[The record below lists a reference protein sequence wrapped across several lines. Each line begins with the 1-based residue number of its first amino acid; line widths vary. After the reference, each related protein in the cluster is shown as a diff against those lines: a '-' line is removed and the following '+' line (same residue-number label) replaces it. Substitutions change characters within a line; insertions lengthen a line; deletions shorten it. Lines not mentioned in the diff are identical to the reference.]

1 MFYHLRGEITHIE
14 PQLAVV
20 DCNGVGYAVHTSSR
34 TLAQLNIGDIK
45 KLLTYV
51 QITETST
58 DIFGFLE
65 QLELYMFKLLLSV
78 NGVGTKSALAALST
92 SSPEEL
98 AGAITAGD
106 EALLV
111 STPGIGK
118 KSAQR
123 IILELRDKIAAVFG
137 DTFTDDNSGGVSVGS
152 ALNKKTL
159 VEVRAA
165 LEVLGYSPNEIA
177 AAMKSLPPNVKADWE
192 PGEIVKLILKK

>member
-1 MFYHLRGEITHIE
+1 MFYYLRGEIAHIE

-20 DCNGVGYAVHTSSR
+20 DCNGVGYAVHTSTR
-34 TLAQLNIGDIK
+34 TLAQMNVGDSK

-51 QITETST
+51 QVTETST
-58 DIFGFLE
+58 EIFGFLE

-92 SSPEEL
+92 SSPEEI
-98 AGAITAGD
+98 ANAITSGD

-137 DTFTDDNSGGVSVGS
+137 DFGGGDSEPAM
-152 ALNKKTL
+152 ALNKHAL

-165 LEVLGYSPNEIA
+165 LEVLGFSPNEIV
-177 AAMKSLPPNVKADWE
+177 AAMKALPPDVKNAWA
-192 PGEIVKLILKK
+192 PGDIVKLILRK